1 MIELTKWNG
10 NRFILNAW
18 HIEQIEE
25 NPDTLIILANGKKCI
40 VKESAS
46 EVALK
51 AKQFFANTS
60 LRTAISFQKG
70 AEEYE

>member
-10 NRFILNAW
+10 SKFILNAW

-25 NPDTLIILANGKKCI
+25 SPDTIIVLANGKKCI

-46 EVALK
+46 EVEGK
-51 AKQFFANTS
+51 AKQFFRDTS
-60 LRTAISFQKG
+60 LRTAVSFRKG
-70 AEEYE
+70 AEEHE